1 MSNFSSLS
9 GESYESPSYY
19 KFTHKTDVWIRTGDE
34 DTTFVYRGYK
44 ILRPV
49 WNKISAN
56 LGDYLFILKN
66 GLFFSTLEDEIL
78 VECKPYEPAFDPNL
92 IRISN
97 LDRPEFGPDLLEQI
111 EMPLNIQDFRFS
123 SYTEAQKLQKKK
135 SNHE

>member
-1 MSNFSSLS
+1 MSNFSSLL

-19 KFTHKTDVWIRTGDE
+19 KFTSKTDVWIRTGDE

-44 ILRPV
+44 ILRPI

-56 LGDYLFILKN
+56 QGDYLFILKN

-78 VECKPYEPAFDPNL
+78 VECKPYEPVFDPNL

-97 LDRPEFGPDLLEQI
+97 LDRPGFDSYSLEQI

-123 SYTEAQKLQKKK
+123 SYAEAEELQKNKL
-135 SNHE
+135 NHE